1 MRIKEIL
8 RTLLNDY
15 KLRSHLKK
23 NKVSTGGRV
32 YIEYPENIQFEGNI
46 YIGPGAYWSAK
57 GGIEIRKNVIFGP
70 KTTIWT
76 YNHNHKS
83 NEIFPYD
90 ENDILKSVLIKE
102 DVWIGLNSII
112 MPGVIINE
120 GAIVAAGSVV
130 VKDVPRCAIVAGNP
144 ASIVGHR
151 DELAYSKVTDA
162 KRYMLR
168 KQ

>member
-1 MRIKEIL
+1 MRIKEIIK
-8 RTLLNDY
+8 TLFNEH

-23 NKVSTGGRV
+23 NNVKTGGRV
-32 YIEYPENIQFEGNI
+32 YIEYPENIKFEGNA

-57 GGIEIRKNVIFGP
+57 GGIDIRKNVILGP
-70 KTTIWT
+70 KTVIWT

-83 NEIFPYD
+83 TEVFPYD
-90 ENDILKSVLIKE
+90 ELDTLKGVTIKE
-102 DVWIGLNSII
+102 DVWVGMSSII
-112 MPGVIINE
+112 MPGVTINE

-144 ASIVGHR
+144 ASIVGYR
-151 DELAYSKVTDA
+151 DESSYSKVTDA

-168 KQ
+168 KK